1 MSQTGSL
8 WEKRRVKWLNTRTP
22 SRWMFALNT
31 DGDIEAHD
39 GVRVRAIIIHKI
51 SNPRSRRWCVFR
63 RYHDGNWAATIVSRH
78 WSEPKVFVQTI
89 RLYGVWDVFV

>member
-8 WEKRRVKWLNTRTP
+8 WEKRRVKWLNARTP

-63 RYHDGNWAATIVSRH
+63 RYHDGKLGGNDCFPSLVRAKSFCSDNPAVW
-78 WSEPKVFVQTI
+78 
-89 RLYGVWDVFV
+89 GV